1 MDNKTATILCFIG
14 GILLIIVSATG
25 GIGFFEMLALL
36 ADVEEIADFY
46 WIIELLLNILN
57 FIAALGGIGVI
68 IGALLIMKS
77 RQGTGKFVIGIAV
90 GMSLIGLIIQLI
102 TLIYVSGFAVAVNF
116 LILAAQSTGWIG
128 VFLTIFG
135 RRAIKS
141 D

>member
-1 MDNKTATILCFIG
+1 MDNKTATILCLIG

-25 GIGFFEMLALL
+25 NIGFFEMLKLL
-36 ADVEEIADFY
+36 AEVDEITEFY
-46 WIIELLLNILN
+46 WIVEMLLNILTY
-57 FIAALGGIGVI
+57 IAALGGIAVI

-77 RQGTGKFVIGIAV
+77 REGTGKFVIGIAV
-90 GMSLIGLIIQLI
+90 GMSLIGLSIQLA
-102 TLIYVSGFAVAVNF
+102 TLIYFSGVVAAVNF
-116 LILAAQSTGWIG
+116 FILASQSLGWIG

>member
-25 GIGFFEMLALL
+25 SLGFFEYLALL
-36 ADVEEIADFY
+36 AGVTEIADFY
-46 WIIELLLNILN
+46 WIIELLLTILN
-57 FIAALGGIGVI
+57 YIAALGGVAVI

-77 RQGTGKFVIGIAV
+77 REGTGKFVIGIAV
-90 GMSLIGLIIQLI
+90 GMSLIGLIIQLA
-102 TLIYVSGFAVAVNF
+102 TMLYFTGVAAVVNF
-116 LILAAQSTGWIG
+116 LILASQSMGWIG